1 MWEAFQLSLLASALA
16 MPVVL
21 MLGTTLGWCFA
32 RYRFYGKFWWNTL
45 LLLPLVFPPTVTG
58 YYLIVLFGPL
68 FNLKGIVLASGV
80 VAFPLMF
87 QSARAAFEKVP
98 LDLEEAAASM
108 GKTPWQ
114 CFLIV
119 SFPLARHGL
128 LAGGVLSFARALGE
142 FGATLMVAGNIT
154 GKTQT
159 LPLAVYEA
167 LMAGQ
172 EGQARVGVIILT
184 LISLIVMG
192 IAAYF
197 RSPYEKTDQKKSR

>member
-1 MWEAFQLSLLASALA
+1 MWEAFQLSLIASALA
-16 MPVVL
+16 MPGVL
-21 MLGTTLGWCFA
+21 IGGTALGWCFA
-32 RYRFYGKFWWNTL
+32 RYRFYGKFWLNTL

-58 YYLIVLFGPL
+58 YYLITFFGPL
-68 FNLKGIVLASGV
+68 FNVKGVVLASGV

-98 LDLEEAAASM
+98 LALEEAASSM
-108 GKTPWQ
+108 GQTPWQ
-114 CFLIV
+114 CFLKV
-119 SFPLARHGL
+119 SLPLARQGL
-128 LAGGVLSFARALGE
+128 MAGGVLSFARALGE

-172 EGQARVGVIILT
+172 EYQAKVGVIILT
-184 LISLIVMG
+184 LISLVVMG
-192 IAAYF
+192 VATYF
-197 RSPYEKTDQKKSR
+197 RAPEDSPEQDVIP

>member
-1 MWEAFQLSLLASALA
+1 MWEAFQLSLLSSALA
-16 MPVVL
+16 MPAVL
-21 MLGTTLGWCFA
+21 ILGTALGWCFA
-32 RYRFYGKFWWNTL
+32 RYHFYGKFWWNTL

-58 YYLIVLFGPL
+58 YYLIVIFGPL
-68 FNLKGIVLASGV
+68 FNLKGIVLSSGV

-98 LDLEEAAASM
+98 LALEEAAASM

-114 CFLIV
+114 SFLQV

-128 LAGGVLSFARALGE
+128 LAGFVLSFARALGE

-167 LMAGQ
+167 LMSGQ
-172 EGQARVGVIILT
+172 ESKARVGVIILS
-184 LISLIVMG
+184 LISLTVMG
-192 IAAYF
+192 VAYHF
-197 RSPYEKTDQKKSR
+197 RSPYEKSPQEES

>member
-1 MWEAFQLSLLASALA
+1 MWEAFQLSLLSSALA
-16 MPVVL
+16 MPGVL
-21 MLGTTLGWCFA
+21 IAGTTLGWCFA
-32 RYRFYGKFWWNTL
+32 RYHFYGKFWWNTL

-58 YYLIVLFGPL
+58 YYLITIFGPL
-68 FNLKGIVLASGV
+68 FNLKGLVLSSAV

-98 LDLEEAAASM
+98 LALEEAAASM

-114 CFLIV
+114 SFLAV

-128 LAGGVLSFARALGE
+128 LAGFVLSFARALGE

-159 LPLAVYEA
+159 LPLAIYEA
-167 LMAGQ
+167 LMAGK
-172 EGQARVGVIILT
+172 EDQAKVGVIILT
-184 LISLIVMG
+184 LISLTVMG
-192 IAAYF
+192 IAYHF
-197 RSPYEKTDQKKSR
+197 RSPYEKLPQKEKH